1 MKDYNLFYN
10 NKFYS
15 KKTKKQQL
23 FQKNTAVNVKT
34 MFRVVIE
41 LLSP

>member
-23 FQKNTAVNVKT
+23 FQKDTAVNEKNH
-34 MFRVVIE
+34 F
-41 LLSP
+41 